1 VDKSLVVADQQGR
14 GERYRLLETLRQY
27 AEEKLVEAG
36 EAVAVRDQHRDWV
49 VALYDRALVEDEG
62 PAVMDWMDQLLAER
76 DNLRAGL
83 AWSQAHQPGA
93 LAGLR
98 LAFHFGW
105 LSVWLSFQ
113 GEGPGEALSW
123 LQIFLDLA
131 PEPNVTRG
139 LALGWGSVLARLAG
153 DSVRSL
159 AYAEEELTMSTVLGD
174 AAGVSDAAAQIGLT
188 LAEDGQYSTAIERL
202 EESVAIRRADKL
214 KLILADRLRDLG
226 LVLTGAAN
234 LSGARAALEESLD
247 ISREIGSFTGKYRAL
262 LHLGNVERIDGK
274 LDRARAYF
282 EQRITLEKSSTP
294 GRAGDRG
301 SDIDFQISRALLAA
315 AEGDRAGARGA
326 LEERLRSHWRRGD
339 SRWSGT
345 LLCCLGVLAVMG
357 QKASPG
363 VQLIGAGAAAYPRY
377 STVQFPSIR
386 LDVERSLAE
395 AKAVLGEQ
403 AFAVAWSAG
412 QAMTLEQAVT
422 LALEDDSNQTAD
434 K

>member
-1 VDKSLVVADQQGR
+1 
-14 GERYRLLETLRQY
+14 
-27 AEEKLVEAG
+27 
-36 EAVAVRDQHRDWV
+36 
-49 VALYDRALVEDEG
+49 
-62 PAVMDWMDQLLAER
+62 
-76 DNLRAGL
+76 
-83 AWSQAHQPGA
+83 
-93 LAGLR
+93 
-98 LAFHFGW
+98 
-105 LSVWLSFQ
+105 
-113 GEGPGEALSW
+113 
-123 LQIFLDLA
+123 
-131 PEPNVTRG
+131 
-139 LALGWGSVLARLAG
+139 
-153 DSVRSL
+153 
-159 AYAEEELTMSTVLGD
+159 
-174 AAGVSDAAAQIGLT
+174 
-188 LAEDGQYSTAIERL
+188 
-202 EESVAIRRADKL
+202 
-214 KLILADRLRDLG
+214 
-226 LVLTGAAN
+226 
-234 LSGARAALEESLD
+234 
-247 ISREIGSFTGKYRAL
+247 
-262 LHLGNVERIDGK
+262 
-274 LDRARAYF
+274 RAYF